1 MFFYPL
7 VFKHGALSFLHI
19 RLVPLPFEP
28 LRLLEKKVYV
38 KLFACS
44 ELEDESRDDLD
55 SRNQNTED
63 QSGIPG
69 HFSFFLATKDCF
81 LLRENRGGKQKDGCK
96 S

>member
-19 RLVPLPFEP
+19 RLVSLPFEP

-69 HFSFFLATKDCF
+69 HFSFFFWLQRTVF
-81 LLRENRGGKQKDGCK
+81 Y
-96 S
+96 